1 MTDLVPFS
9 FESHD
14 VRVVMRD
21 GQPWWMLADV
31 CEVLEL
37 TNTRNPAA
45 RLDEDEKGVHTMDT
59 LGGPQEVTVIN
70 ESGLY
75 SLIFTSRKAA
85 AKRFK
90 KWVTSEVLPAI
101 RATGRYATP
110 VSRQEWFNRF
120 ARVLALWDALG
131 EAAALQ
137 EWQKSGLDFP
147 MPRKQGVRAMLEATM
162 DVKIAKISGATERV
176 ITSRHNGSLGG
187 RPRKGE
193 SAEQARHRRFHMVDR
208 EVIPFEDGES
218 TTVITYS
225 DQTREGL

>member
-21 GQPWWMLADV
+21 GQPWWVLADV

-37 TNTRNPAA
+37 TNARNPAA

-90 KWVTSEVLPAI
+90 KWVTSEVLPQI
-101 RATGRYATP
+101 RKTGGYRADQVSYAPPPWTLENWRERLAM
-110 VSRQEWFNRF
+110 VQETRKIFGEPD
-120 ARVLALWDALG
+120 ALWMWEQMG
-131 EAAALQ
+131 
-137 EWQKSGLDFP
+137 FP
-147 MPRKQGVRAMLEATM
+147 EPPQWGAEIEQIQRMTEGMTREQAIANHFRPQPIQAPP
-162 DVKIAKISGATERV
+162 DVVQERV
-176 ITSRHNGSLGG
+176 TITRSV
-187 RPRKGE
+187 KK
-193 SAEQARHRRFHMVDR
+193 RR
-208 EVIPFEDGES
+208 
-218 TTVITYS
+218 
-225 DQTREGL
+225 